1 MHRVG
6 FHFEKHIHKQIDRQ
20 TDKNRQEGKSQE
32 HTYQNI
38 QCLLCGR
45 NFNCIFFQSVLSF
58 NSLQWQWIT
67 CIRKYWK
74 RQMVTYGLH
83 WWCQKILTPPSD
95 KKSNS
100 EILLFYKNTCTL
112 YQLLFQPSSPIS
124 YTLNCIWSN
133 LTITKR
139 AIKSHQLLCFHRNGN
154 SHLLNTPNAL
164 LGQLGG
170 EDGRLHSSHPCWDR
184 GVVGISSNCKWKS
197 AEMER
202 DWQIRQGCL
211 IWTRETTEGQSLWRV
226 EAGQAWE
233 QAFQAEWRTDAEVQ
247 WAQSMGCSGD
257 SGKRPRGMWPVV
269 QSTDSRPRGLS
280 VNLNSAMNEPW
291 DPGPGLD
298 LHVPRFLLLYN
309 GG

>member
-154 SHLLNTPNAL
+154 SHLLNTPKRFAGAVRRRGRAAAQLPPL
-164 LGQLGG
+164 L
-170 EDGRLHSSHPCWDR
+170 
-184 GVVGISSNCKWKS
+184 
-197 AEMER
+197 
-202 DWQIRQGCL
+202 
-211 IWTRETTEGQSLWRV
+211 
-226 EAGQAWE
+226 
-233 QAFQAEWRTDAEVQ
+233 
-247 WAQSMGCSGD
+247 
-257 SGKRPRGMWPVV
+257 RPRGGRDIKQLQVEKCRDGERL
-269 QSTDSRPRGLS
+269 TDTAGMSNLDSGNHRGPKPLAS
-280 VNLNSAMNEPW
+280 GSW
-291 DPGPGLD
+291 PGLGASIPGRVED
-298 LHVPRFLLLYN
+298 RCGGSVSTEYGVFGRLRKEAERHVTSGPEHGLQAQRPQCESELCHEWAL
-309 GG
+309 GPWAWTWPPCASVSASV